1 MNHVRLSLGCSKYEK
16 DNGDTVS
23 LSLSRS
29 LYKAGIISRF
39 YWLLADYI
47 IMETGFISTP
57 RRCLT
62 TPTGQQ
68 LPPPSGERPRPF
80 LLQYT
85 VTRQSPW
92 QTQLSSLVKIILKIK
107 QWRITLLNAGG
118 RYLPNGSSLWTITK
132 YNATN
137 GEWEN
142 VGKMGTARN
151 YHSVELLDVC
161 P

>member
-23 LSLSRS
+23 LLLSRS
-29 LYKAGIISRF
+29 LYKAGITARF

-47 IMETGFISTP
+47 IPETGFISTP

-92 QTQLSSLVKIILKIK
+92 QTQFSSLVKIILKIK
-107 QWRITLLNAGG
+107 QWRISLPY
-118 RYLPNGSSLWTITK
+118 YLTK
-132 YNATN
+132 CRRKVLTKRLKSQDHHQ
-137 GEWEN
+137 
-142 VGKMGTARN
+142 VQCHK
-151 YHSVELLDVC
+151 
-161 P
+161 